1 MNLSSA
7 LWADPAFL
15 AYLLA
20 FGLAT
25 VACLAGAW
33 QARTLRHTETRAGL
47 QALLLTSGA
56 WALSHVGFLL
66 PAGPLAKNLFYQGG
80 LIVGFATV
88 WAWLWFCSA
97 YTGRSLHQNPAVQKL
112 ALSIFGA
119 VVLVKLTNPW
129 HQLYYTIEP
138 AGPAGLFPGQLVVE
152 HHVLYWAAMGL
163 SYALAAA
170 GYLMLLELFVTTDT
184 DTRALSVLA
193 GLTAVPAALDV
204 IGHTQ
209 PALLNFTHEPLG
221 VAVFA
226 VGTLQAYRY
235 KFESVRVTS
244 GRSVPAFTL
253 SPAGKILD
261 LNRSARELLE
271 KTRATEETGLSPIGQ
286 RLEDLAPDLDVLAQ
300 GTEERPTLELQ
311 GERRHFVVSETRVG
325 PGRGQGPRILLLK
338 DVTSQKRREEALAEA
353 KAEAERLDRLKSAFL
368 INVSHEL
375 RTPLT
380 SMIGYADTIQEE
392 VSATGEPPA
401 RELVSSADESSG
413 PDPQEASSREQ
424 NRLIGRFASQIE
436 ESGTRLMRTVDDLLD
451 LSKLEAGM
459 TETTGGTV
467 DLGAQVRFVTEE
479 FRSTAEAKG
488 VELVADEDGD
498 GPLARANRPG
508 VRAVL
513 RNLVSNAITFTPECG
528 TVIVRARRAQER
540 PALEVEDDGIGMDPA
555 RIDDYFQPFEQ
566 AEGGNGG
573 ESAGLGLA
581 LVHRATQEMNGSID
595 VETQEGEGTLIR
607 VSFPD
612 EERTFS

>member
-7 LWADPAFL
+7 LWTGPAFL

-33 QARTLRHTETRAGL
+33 QAQALRHTETRRGL
-47 QALLLTSGA
+47 QALLLTSGG
-56 WALSHVGFLL
+56 WAFSHVGFLL
-66 PAGPLAKNLFYQGG
+66 PAGPLVKDLFYQGG

-97 YTGRSLHQNPAVQKL
+97 YTGRSLHQNPSVRKL
-112 ALSIFGA
+112 ALLIFGA

-184 DTRALSVLA
+184 DTTALSVLA
-193 GLTAVPAALDV
+193 GLTAVPAVLDV

-244 GRSVPAFTL
+244 GRSEPALTL
-253 SPAGKILD
+253 SPDGNILD
-261 LNRSARELLE
+261 LNRSARALLE
-271 KTRATEETGLSPIGQ
+271 KTRATEETGLSPVGQ
-286 RLEDLAPDLDVLAQ
+286 RLEDLAPDLDALAQ
-300 GTEERPTLELQ
+300 GTEERLSLELE
-311 GERRHFVVSETRVG
+311 GDRRHFLAGETRVG
-325 PGRGQGPRILLLK
+325 SGQGPRILLLK
-338 DVTSQKRREEALAEA
+338 DVTEQKRREEALAEA

-368 INVSHEL
+368 INVSHEV

-380 SMIGYADTIQEE
+380 SMIGYAETIREE
-392 VSATGEPPA
+392 LSAG
-401 RELVSSADESSG
+401 DESAPSPASPDRSG
-413 PDPQEASSREQ
+413 SDHDGTDQPSQEQ
-424 NRLIGRFASQIE
+424 LIGRFAAQIQ

-459 TETTGGTV
+459 TETEEGTV
-467 DLGAQVRFVTEE
+467 DVGAQVGFIAEE
-479 FRSTAEAKG
+479 FRPVADTKG
-488 VELVADEDGD
+488 VELAAEADGD

-513 RNLVSNAITFTPECG
+513 RNLVSNAIKFTPEGG
-528 TVIVRARRAQER
+528 TVAVRARRAQER

-555 RIDDYFQPFEQ
+555 RVDDYFQPFEQ

-573 ESAGLGLA
+573 EKAGLGLA
-581 LVHRATQEMNGSID
+581 LVRRATREMSGSIE
-595 VETQEGEGTLIR
+595 VETEKGVGTRIR
-607 VSFPD
+607 ILLPPA
-612 EERTFS
+612 